1 MRFDIITLF
10 PELVANYF
18 SATILSRA
26 RRQGRIKINVVDL
39 RRFADRGDRYQSVD
53 DRPYGG
59 GPGMLLKIE
68 PIYRALRHLHVFPP
82 SPPTPLPRRRGWS
95 ATDQVRGR
103 SHRTRVILLTPAGKR
118 FTQREA
124 ERLAKYDRLVLLS
137 GRYEGFDARVAKL
150 VDEELSLGDFVLAG
164 GELPALVM
172 VEAIARHVPGV
183 VGHPDAL
190 REETFAGDLTATEY
204 PQYTRPAEFRPA
216 GKRGPVWKVPK
227 VLLSGDHKKIASWR
241 QRQTARSSK

>member
-1 MRFDIITLF
+1 MRIDVITIFPDLF
-10 PELVANYF
+10 PPYF
-18 SATILSRA
+18 NESLLKRA
-26 RRQGRIKINVVDL
+26 QTAGLLEFRVHNL
-39 RRFADRGDRYQSVD
+39 RDYSNDRHQKVD

-59 GPGMLLKIE
+59 GPGMILKAE
-68 PIYRALRHLHVFPP
+68 PIIRCLTALSSSRK
-82 SPPTPLPRRRGWS
+82 RGS
-95 ATDQVRGR
+95 RKNKKQNI
-103 SHRTRVILLTPAGKR
+103 RVIALDPAGKQL
-118 FTQREA
+118 TQTMA
-124 ERLAKYDRLVLLS
+124 KRLAKYDQLVLLC